1 LSEDTIAMNGA
12 IQRVGRSL
20 YAENWI
26 GKLSER
32 ERWLVKRYIDSY
44 RKDRVSSIVPGTI
57 SYTVDGQQW
66 IEPTLMAEV
75 HRARDRRDWKEA
87 QYEAVFEWLQNHG
100 FDLDSDRINRVGF
113 EKALAA
119 CFKVQAEVRRSPSDA
134 SGSSATA
141 APPSAAGPIYRTG
154 VAGKPTSWHL
164 IAGEC
169 RRRYVDGERHHNAL
183 TRRESPSGWACV
195 LIKWLGAN
203 HPNAPR
209 ITYKALTNKLPA
221 LLRELA
227 GEVPS

>member
-12 IQRVGRSL
+12 IQRVGHGL
-20 YAENWI
+20 CAENWI

-57 SYTVDGQQW
+57 SYPIGEQQW
-66 IEPTLMAEV
+66 IEPTLTAEV
-75 HRARDRRDWKEA
+75 HRARDRRDWMEA
-87 QYEAVFEWLQNHG
+87 QYNAVFKWLENHG
-100 FDLDSDRINRVGF
+100 FDLDSDRIDRARF

-119 CFKVQAEVRRSPSDA
+119 HSKAAVRRSPSDRSEA
-134 SGSSATA
+134 RAPAA
-141 APPSAAGPIYRTG
+141 APVEPIYRAG

-183 TRRESPSGWACV
+183 TRRESPRGWACV
-195 LIKWLGAN
+195 LVKWLNAN
-203 HPNAPR
+203 HPNAPP
-209 ITYKALTNKLPA
+209 ITHKALTNKLPA